1 MANSAGMTVENDVTG
16 SLPCIAVE
24 THGGPDFSLTQALED
39 VSQQGYA
46 QIVALRE
53 KQQVL
58 SSLQAILSDIEKKG
72 KEAEVELKSNVRQ
85 ILILEGEMEHL
96 QRHMQDLG
104 LRSVTVY
111 NENTVLRLLIE
122 EEEDNFSR
130 VLAGYNTYRN
140 KMEGHRTAVLQAESQ
155 TRAHRELVEKRALVR
170 VLTERRE
177 ELRADLEN
185 PEGNAVKQAQKEL
198 DDMRGQISDRRKMV
212 TERRELILKEFES
225 HTLIKKHIE
234 IQNRRYD
241 AIVKRLHCQ
250 LMKAQSGHRQLSDDI
265 YHMEREIQDLK
276 RHLEVP

>member
-1 MANSAGMTVENDVTG
+1 
-16 SLPCIAVE
+16 
-24 THGGPDFSLTQALED
+24 LED

-46 QIVALRE
+46 QIVALQE

-58 SSLQAILSDIEKKG
+58 SSLQVKLSLPKG

-104 LRSVTVY
+104 LRSITVY
-111 NENTVLRLLIE
+111 NENTELRMLIE

-185 PEGNAVKQAQKEL
+185 PEGNAVKQAQVRADEEP
-198 DDMRGQISDRRKMV
+198 V
-212 TERRELILKEFES
+212 RELILKEFES

-234 IQNRRYD
+234 IQNRRYN

-276 RHLEVP
+276 KRLEQ

>member
-1 MANSAGMTVENDVTG
+1 LSSEVTV

-46 QIVALRE
+46 QI
-53 KQQVL
+53 
-58 SSLQAILSDIEKKG
+58 AILSDIEKKG

-85 ILILEGEMEHL
+85 ILILEGEMEQL

-111 NENTVLRLLIE
+111 NENTELRLLIE

-170 VLTERRE
+170 ILTERRE

-185 PEGNAVKQAQKEL
+185 PEGNAVKQAQVRAAEEPV
-198 DDMRGQISDRRKMV
+198 KMV

-276 RHLEVP
+276 RHLEKASECQIRICTLEV

>member
-1 MANSAGMTVENDVTG
+1 MPRLWPSRRNNKCSA
-16 SLPCIAVE
+16 
-24 THGGPDFSLTQALED
+24 
-39 VSQQGYA
+39 
-46 QIVALRE
+46 
-53 KQQVL
+53 L
-58 SSLQAILSDIEKKG
+58 SRPHYIEKKG
-72 KEAEVELKSNVRQ
+72 KEAEVELKTNVRQ
-85 ILILEGEMEHL
+85 ILILEGEMEQL
-96 QRHMQDLG
+96 QPQLQNLG
-104 LRSVTVY
+104 LRSITVY

-122 EEEDNFSR
+122 EEEDNSSC

-140 KMEGHRTAVLQAESQ
+140 KLESHLTAVLQAESQ
-155 TRAHRELVEKRALVR
+155 TRAHRELVEKRTLVR

-185 PEGNAVKQAQKEL
+185 PEGNAVKQAQ
-198 DDMRGQISDRRKMV
+198 
-212 TERRELILKEFES
+212 
-225 HTLIKKHIE
+225 

>member
-1 MANSAGMTVENDVTG
+1 MANSAGMTVENDVTA

-24 THGGPDFSLTQALED
+24 THGGPDFSLTQALEE
-39 VSQQGYA
+39 SQQGYA
-46 QIVALRE
+46 QIVALQE
-53 KQQVL
+53 KQVL
-58 SSLQAILSDIEKKG
+58 SLQAILSDIEKKG

-85 ILILEGEMEHL
+85 ILILEGETEHL
-96 QRHMQDLG
+96 QDLG
-104 LRSVTVY
+104 LRSITVY
-111 NENTVLRLLIE
+111 NENTELRLLIE
-122 EEEDNFSR
+122 EEEDNSSC

-170 VLTERRE
+170 VHRE

-185 PEGNAVKQAQKEL
+185 PEGNAVKQAQKEM
-198 DDMRGQISDRRKMV
+198 DDMRGQISDQRKMV

-225 HTLIKKHIE
+225 HTLINKHIE

>member
-1 MANSAGMTVENDVTG
+1 
-16 SLPCIAVE
+16 
-24 THGGPDFSLTQALED
+24 LED

-58 SSLQAILSDIEKKG
+58 SSLQVNLSLPKG
-72 KEAEVELKSNVRQ
+72 KEAEVELKSNMRQ

-111 NENTVLRLLIE
+111 NENTELRLLIE

-198 DDMRGQISDRRKMV
+198 DDMRG
-212 TERRELILKEFES
+212 KEMQDNVNKNQKVPYLFKTQVCCS
-225 HTLIKKHIE
+225 Q

-276 RHLEVP
+276 RHLEQ

>member
-1 MANSAGMTVENDVTG
+1 
-16 SLPCIAVE
+16 
-24 THGGPDFSLTQALED
+24 ALGD

-53 KQQVL
+53 EQQVL
-58 SSLQAILSDIEKKG
+58 SSLQLNLSLPKG

-85 ILILEGEMEHL
+85 ILILEGEMEQL

-111 NENTVLRLLIE
+111 NENTELRLLMK

-140 KMEGHRTAVLQAESQ
+140 KMEGHRTAVLQVESQ
-155 TRAHRELVEKRALVR
+155 TRAHRE
-170 VLTERRE
+170 ERGAEDRPGE
-177 ELRADLEN
+177 PRGERCECCTYKKERNAGKN
-185 PEGNAVKQAQKEL
+185 PKLPYLFKTHVCCSQ
-198 DDMRGQISDRRKMV
+198 
-212 TERRELILKEFES
+212 
-225 HTLIKKHIE
+225 

-250 LMKAQSGHRQLSDDI
+250 LMKAQSGHRQLQNNLYWCVSLLSLIILTKTTDQNRRQT
-265 YHMEREIQDLK
+265 HEMET
-276 RHLEVP
+276 

>member
-1 MANSAGMTVENDVTG
+1 MTG

-111 NENTVLRLLIE
+111 NENTELRLLIE

-155 TRAHRELVEKRALVR
+155 TRAHRELGSGQSAH
-170 VLTERRE
+170 RE
-177 ELRADLEN
+177 ERGAEADLEN

-198 DDMRGQISDRRKMV
+198 DDMRGQISDRRKLV

>member
-1 MANSAGMTVENDVTG
+1 MANSAELTMEYDVTAP
-16 SLPCIAVE
+16 LPFIAAE

-46 QIVALRE
+46 QIVALQE

-72 KEAEVELKSNVRQ
+72 KEAEVELKSKVRQ

-104 LRSVTVY
+104 LRSITAY
-111 NENTVLRLLIE
+111 NENTELRLLIE
-122 EEEDNFSR
+122 EEEDNSR
-130 VLAGYNTYRN
+130 CMLAGYNTYRN
-140 KMEGHRTAVLQAESQ
+140 KMEGHRAAVLQAESQ

-185 PEGNAVKQAQKEL
+185 PEGNAVKQAQ
-198 DDMRGQISDRRKMV
+198 
-212 TERRELILKEFES
+212 
-225 HTLIKKHIE
+225 

>member
-1 MANSAGMTVENDVTG
+1 LSSDMTG

-46 QIVALRE
+46 QI
-53 KQQVL
+53 
-58 SSLQAILSDIEKKG
+58 AILSDIEKKG
-72 KEAEVELKSNVRQ
+72 KEAEVELKFNVRQ

-111 NENTVLRLLIE
+111 NENTELRLLIE

-155 TRAHRELVEKRALVR
+155 MRAHRELVEKRALVR

-185 PEGNAVKQAQKEL
+185 PEGNAVKQAQVRAAEEPV
-198 DDMRGQISDRRKMV
+198 KMV

-276 RHLEVP
+276 RHLEKASECQIRICTLEV

>member
-1 MANSAGMTVENDVTG
+1 M
-16 SLPCIAVE
+16 
-24 THGGPDFSLTQALED
+24 
-39 VSQQGYA
+39 
-46 QIVALRE
+46 
-53 KQQVL
+53 
-58 SSLQAILSDIEKKG
+58 
-72 KEAEVELKSNVRQ
+72 ELKSNVRQ

-111 NENTVLRLLIE
+111 NENTELRLLIE

-185 PEGNAVKQAQKEL
+185 PEGNAVKQAQVRAAEEP
-198 DDMRGQISDRRKMV
+198 V
-212 TERRELILKEFES
+212 
-225 HTLIKKHIE
+225 
-234 IQNRRYD
+234 
-241 AIVKRLHCQ
+241 
-250 LMKAQSGHRQLSDDI
+250 
-265 YHMEREIQDLK
+265 
-276 RHLEVP
+276 